1 MNLNLNIMKNSTTKL
16 HLEELAMLE
25 NAHNTITNLFD
36 MGYSYDSSIDII
48 ADLETDI
55 EDLYFTIYF

>member
-1 MNLNLNIMKNSTTKL
+1 MENSTTKL